1 MFNKISKAT
10 LLALSL
16 DEVNAADFVN
26 GLNMPWDQ
34 CGNDWGVS
42 YKTATFDTHLS
53 KYKASGANTVRQW
66 IHFDGNKQLSLYDN
80 KG

>member
-1 MFNKISKAT
+1 MLDKISKVA

-16 DEVNAADFVN
+16 DQVDATDYVN

-42 YKTATFDTHLS
+42 YTNSAFDAHLT
-53 KYKASGANTVRQW
+53 KYKASGADTVRQW
-66 IHFDGNKQLSLYDN
+66 IHFDGNKQLSLYKN
-80 KG
+80 G